1 MSDLTAND
9 PIQSLIFEKPTS
21 SGETSPAKAEPVKAP
36 ESQPTPVPTPAQDQP
51 TDSTNNDDTTAPI
64 QPPTQ
69 EPQIIDKRTGNKEL
83 KKVSPNADS
92 LTTIADQDEE
102 EFIKEV
108 EKHHA
113 TNI

>member
-9 PIQSLIFEKPTS
+9 PIQSLIFEKPNS
-21 SGETSPAKAEPVKAP
+21 SGETTPAQAEPVKAP
-36 ESQPTPVPTPAQDQP
+36 ESQPAPTPAQDQP
-51 TDSTNNDDTTAPI
+51 ADSTNNDDTTAPI
-64 QPPTQ
+64 QPPPQ
-69 EPQIIDKRTGNKEL
+69 EPQIVDKRTGNKEL